1 MKISTKS
8 MALALAVLSGAP
20 AVTPAMAATA
30 EERAKCEQMIKSMGA
45 PPPHDHG
52 KDKTGAPNAMTAE
65 HLRCQ
70 QMMSGSGKSNQEHKS
85 DHNHQK

>member
-8 MALALAVLSGAP
+8 MALALALLSSAST
-20 AVTPAMAATA
+20 VTPGMAATA
-30 EERAKCEQMIKSMGA
+30 EEKAKCEQMIKAMGA

-52 KDKTGAPNAMTAE
+52 KDKTGVPNAMTSE

-70 QMMSGSGKSNQEHKS
+70 QMMSGSDKSSQEHKS